1 MNRFAKFCWGVQA
14 YNIAVILWGAYVRA
28 TGSGAGCGSH
38 WPTCNGEIIPR
49 PQSVE
54 TLIEFAHRVSS
65 GLALLAVVGMFLWA
79 FRTHPR
85 RHIVRLG
92 ASLSLLFIIT
102 EALVGAGLVLFEW
115 VAHNTSVARAAS
127 MAVHLVNT
135 FLLLMALTLT
145 AWWASGGEPI
155 RLRGRGRALRLLVT
169 GAVAVLILGVSG
181 AIIALGDTLFLGL
194 GVSPQESPLVR
205 TLIAIRPIHPVIA
218 VLVGIYLSV
227 MGFRLLDLRPHPL
240 TARLVVALMM
250 LYVVQM
256 LAGGVNVVLKAPVWM
271 QVVHLLISDLIW
283 VALVLLAAVSLPSV
297 HQKQTAVSSTV
308 VTSTNDTWGSWQ
320 ENTTSG

>member
-1 MNRFAKFCWGVQA
+1 MNRFAKFCWGVLA

-38 WPTCNGEIIPR
+38 WPTCNGEVIPR

-54 TLIEFAHRVSS
+54 TIIEFAHRTSS
-65 GLALLAVVGMFLWA
+65 GLALLAVLGMFFWA
-79 FRTHPR
+79 FRTYPR

-92 ASLSLLFIIT
+92 ASLSLLFIIA

-115 VAHNTSVARAAS
+115 VARDTSVARAIS

-145 AWWASGGEPI
+145 AWWASGGESI
-155 RLRGRGRALRLLVT
+155 RLRGQGRALRLLAV
-169 GAVAVLILGVSG
+169 GAVAVLILGMSG
-181 AIIALGDTLFLGL
+181 AVIALGDTLFLGL

-218 VLVGIYLSV
+218 VIVGIYLSV
-227 MGFRLLDLRPHPL
+227 MSFQLLDLRPQPL
-240 TARLVVALMM
+240 TVRLVIALMM
-250 LYVVQM
+250 LYVVQI

-271 QVVHLLISDLIW
+271 QIVHLLLSDLIW
-283 VALVLLAAVSLPSV
+283 VMLVLLAAVLLPSV
-297 HQKQTAVSSTV
+297 QQR
-308 VTSTNDTWGSWQ
+308 
-320 ENTTSG
+320 

>member
-1 MNRFAKFCWGVQA
+1 MNRFAKFCWGVLA
-14 YNIAVILWGAYVRA
+14 YHIAVILWGAYVRA

-38 WPTCNGEIIPR
+38 WPTCNGDVIPR

-54 TLIEFAHRVSS
+54 TLIEFAHRASS
-65 GLALLAVVGMFLWA
+65 GLALLAVLGMFFWA
-79 FRTHPR
+79 FRLYPR

-115 VAHNTSVARAAS
+115 VARDTSVARAIS

-155 RLRGRGRALRLLVT
+155 RLRGQGRVLRLLAV
-169 GAVAVLILGVSG
+169 GAVAVLILGMSG
-181 AIIALGDTLFLGL
+181 AVIALGDTLFLGL
-194 GVSPQESPLVR
+194 GVSPEESPLVR
-205 TLIAIRPIHPVIA
+205 TLVAIRPIHPVMA
-218 VLVGIYLSV
+218 VLVGIYLLV
-227 MGFRLLDLRPHPL
+227 MGLRLLDLRPHLL

-271 QVVHLLISDLIW
+271 QIVHLLLSNLIW
-283 VALVLLAAVSLPSV
+283 VVLLLLAVVSLSSV
-297 HQKQTAVSSTV
+297 PQKPTVASSPV
-308 VTSTNDTWGSWQ
+308 VASTNVS
-320 ENTTSG
+320 

>member
-1 MNRFAKFCWGVQA
+1 MNRFAKFCWGVLA
-14 YNIAVILWGAYVRA
+14 YHIAVILWGAYVRA

-38 WPTCNGEIIPR
+38 WPTCNGDVIPR

-54 TLIEFAHRVSS
+54 TLIEFAHRASS
-65 GLALLAVVGMFLWA
+65 GLALLAVLGMFFWA
-79 FRTHPR
+79 FRLHPR

-115 VAHNTSVARAAS
+115 VARDTSVARAIS

-155 RLRGRGRALRLLVT
+155 RLRGQGRVLRLLAV
-169 GAVAVLILGVSG
+169 GAVAVLILGMSG
-181 AIIALGDTLFLGL
+181 AVIALGDTLFLGL
-194 GVSPQESPLVR
+194 GVSPEESPLVR
-205 TLIAIRPIHPVIA
+205 TLVAIRPIHPVMA
-218 VLVGIYLSV
+218 VLVGIYLLV
-227 MGFRLLDLRPHPL
+227 MSLRLLDLRPHLL

-271 QVVHLLISDLIW
+271 QIVHLLLSNLIW
-283 VALVLLAAVSLPSV
+283 VVLLLLAVVSLSSV
-297 HQKQTAVSSTV
+297 PQKPTVASSPV
-308 VTSTNDTWGSWQ
+308 VASTNVS
-320 ENTTSG
+320 

>member
-1 MNRFAKFCWGVQA
+1 M
-14 YNIAVILWGAYVRA
+14 
-28 TGSGAGCGSH
+28 
-38 WPTCNGEIIPR
+38 IPR
-49 PQSVE
+49 PHSVE
-54 TLIEFAHRVSS
+54 MLIEFAHRASS
-65 GLALLAVVGMFLWA
+65 GLALLAVLGMFFWA
-79 FRTHPR
+79 FRLHPR

-115 VAHNTSVARAAS
+115 VARDTSVARAIS

-155 RLRGRGRALRLLVT
+155 RLRGQGRVLRLLAV
-169 GAVAVLILGVSG
+169 GAVAVLILGMSG
-181 AIIALGDTLFLGL
+181 AVIALGDTLFLGL
-194 GVSPQESPLVR
+194 GVSPEESPLVR
-205 TLIAIRPIHPVIA
+205 TLVAIRPIHPVIA

-227 MGFRLLDLRPHPL
+227 MGLRLLDLRHHPL

-271 QVVHLLISDLIW
+271 QIVHLLLSDLIW
-283 VALVLLAAVSLPSV
+283 VVLVLLAAVSLSSV
-297 HQKQTAVSSTV
+297 TQKQTVASSSV
-308 VTSTNDTWGSWQ
+308 VTSTNVS
-320 ENTTSG
+320 

>member
-1 MNRFAKFCWGVQA
+1 MNRFAKFCWGVLA
-14 YNIAVILWGAYVRA
+14 YNIAVILWGAFVRA

-49 PQSVE
+49 PESLE
-54 TLIEFAHRVSS
+54 TLIEFAHRASS
-65 GLALLAVVGMFLWA
+65 GLALLAVLAMFIWA

-115 VAHNTSVARAAS
+115 VAHNTSVARAVS

-135 FLLLMALTLT
+135 FLLLGALTLT
-145 AWWASGGEPI
+145 AWWASGGEAI
-155 RLRGRGRALRLLVT
+155 RLRGQVAVLRWLGTGMFSVLVLGMT
-169 GAVAVLILGVSG
+169 GAV
-181 AIIALGDTLFLGL
+181 IALGDTLFLGM

-205 TLIAIRPIHPVIA
+205 TLVTIRPIHPIVA

-227 MGFRLLDLRPHPL
+227 MGFRLLDLRPQPR
-240 TARLVVALMM
+240 TARLVMTLML

-256 LAGGVNVVLKAPVWM
+256 LAGSLNVVLKAPVWM
-271 QVVHLLISDLIW
+271 QMVHLLLSDLTW
-283 VALVLLAAVSLPSV
+283 VVLVLLAAASLSAARQEHAVASSSSVPSSI
-297 HQKQTAVSSTV
+297 A
-308 VTSTNDTWGSWQ
+308 
-320 ENTTSG
+320 

>member
-1 MNRFAKFCWGVQA
+1 MNRFAKFCWGVLA
-14 YNIAVILWGAYVRA
+14 YHIAVILWGAYVRA

-38 WPTCNGEIIPR
+38 WPTCNGDVIPR

-54 TLIEFAHRVSS
+54 TLIEFAHRASS
-65 GLALLAVVGMFLWA
+65 GLALLAVLGMFFWA
-79 FRTHPR
+79 FRLYPR

-115 VAHNTSVARAAS
+115 VARDTSVARAIS

-155 RLRGRGRALRLLVT
+155 RLRGQGRVLRLLAV
-169 GAVAVLILGVSG
+169 GAVAVLILGMSG
-181 AIIALGDTLFLGL
+181 AVIALGDTLFLGL
-194 GVSPQESPLVR
+194 GVSLEESPLVR
-205 TLIAIRPIHPVIA
+205 TLVAIRPIHPVMA

-227 MGFRLLDLRPHPL
+227 MGLRLLDLRPHPL

-271 QVVHLLISDLIW
+271 QIVHLLLSNLIW
-283 VALVLLAAVSLPSV
+283 VVLLLLAVVSLSSV
-297 HQKQTAVSSTV
+297 PQKPTVASSSV
-308 VTSTNDTWGSWQ
+308 VASTNVS
-320 ENTTSG
+320 

>member
-1 MNRFAKFCWGVQA
+1 MNRFAKFCWGVLA
-14 YNIAVILWGAYVRA
+14 YHIAVILWGAYVRA

-38 WPTCNGEIIPR
+38 WPTCNGDVIPR

-54 TLIEFAHRVSS
+54 TLIEFAHRASS
-65 GLALLAVVGMFLWA
+65 GLALLAVLGMFFWA
-79 FRTHPR
+79 FRLHPR

-115 VAHNTSVARAAS
+115 VARDTSVARAIS

-145 AWWASGGEPI
+145 AWWASDGEPI
-155 RLRGRGRALRLLVT
+155 RLRGQGRVLRLLAV
-169 GAVAVLILGVSG
+169 GAVAVLILGMSG
-181 AIIALGDTLFLGL
+181 AVIALGDTLFLGL
-194 GVSPQESPLVR
+194 GVSPEESPLVR
-205 TLIAIRPIHPVIA
+205 TLVAIRPIHPVMA

-227 MGFRLLDLRPHPL
+227 MGLRLLDLRPHPL

-271 QVVHLLISDLIW
+271 QIVHLLLSNLIW
-283 VALVLLAAVSLPSV
+283 VVLLLLAVVSLSSV
-297 HQKQTAVSSTV
+297 PQKPTVASSPV
-308 VTSTNDTWGSWQ
+308 VASTNVS
-320 ENTTSG
+320 

>member
-1 MNRFAKFCWGVQA
+1 MNRFAKFCWGVLA
-14 YNIAVILWGAYVRA
+14 YHIAVILWGAYVRA

-38 WPTCNGEIIPR
+38 WPTCNGDVIPR

-54 TLIEFAHRVSS
+54 TLIEFAHRASS
-65 GLALLAVVGMFLWA
+65 GLALLAVLGMFFWA
-79 FRTHPR
+79 FRLYPR

-115 VAHNTSVARAAS
+115 VARDTSVARAIS

-155 RLRGRGRALRLLVT
+155 RLRGQGRVLRLLAV
-169 GAVAVLILGVSG
+169 GAVAVLILGMSG
-181 AIIALGDTLFLGL
+181 AVIALGDTLFLGL
-194 GVSPQESPLVR
+194 GVSPEESPLVR
-205 TLIAIRPIHPVIA
+205 TLVAIRPIHPVMA
-218 VLVGIYLSV
+218 VLVGIYLLV
-227 MGFRLLDLRPHPL
+227 MGLRLLDLRPHPL

-271 QVVHLLISDLIW
+271 QIVHLLLSNLIW
-283 VALVLLAAVSLPSV
+283 VVLLLLAVVSLSSV
-297 HQKQTAVSSTV
+297 PQKPTVASSPV
-308 VTSTNDTWGSWQ
+308 VASTNVS
-320 ENTTSG
+320 

>member
-1 MNRFAKFCWGVQA
+1 MSQFAKFCWGVLA

-38 WPTCNGEIIPR
+38 WPTCNGDVIPR

-54 TLIEFAHRVSS
+54 TLIEFAHRASS
-65 GLALLAVVGMFLWA
+65 GLALLAVLGMFFWA
-79 FRTHPR
+79 FRLHPR

-115 VAHNTSVARAAS
+115 VARDTSVARAIS

-155 RLRGRGRALRLLVT
+155 RLRGQGRVLRLLAV
-169 GAVAVLILGVSG
+169 GAVAVLILGMSG
-181 AIIALGDTLFLGL
+181 AVIALGDTLFLGL
-194 GVSPQESPLVR
+194 GVPPEESPLVR
-205 TLIAIRPIHPVIA
+205 TLVAIRPIHPVMA

-227 MGFRLLDLRPHPL
+227 MGLRLLDLRPHPL

-271 QVVHLLISDLIW
+271 QIVHLLLSDLIW
-283 VALVLLAAVSLPSV
+283 VVLVLLAVVSLSSV
-297 HQKQTAVSSTV
+297 PQKPTVASSSV
-308 VTSTNDTWGSWQ
+308 VTSTNVS
-320 ENTTSG
+320 